1 MIFIADFH
9 IHSRYSRAVS
19 PDMDIDN
26 LARWATIKGIKLM
39 GTGDFTHPLWLAEL
53 KEKLKP
59 TDNGLFSCGETHFIL
74 TGEVNSIYTQSNK
87 PRRIH
92 NLIFAPSFEAVERIN
107 KKLLSRGARLRSD
120 GRPIVGLSARDLVE
134 LVMDASPQSFIV
146 PAHAWTPWYSVFGT
160 KSGFDS
166 LEECFGDMRPYI
178 QAIETGLSSDPA
190 MNWRISGLDQVAII
204 SCSDSHSPRKIG
216 REAAVFDT
224 ELNYTSLIEAMRG
237 RRTDKLLYTIEFF
250 PQEGKYHYDGHRLCG
265 IHQGPRETLSKGEIC
280 PVCGRRLT
288 IGVMNRVEQ
297 LADRPEGFVPERSSP
312 FKSLVPLEEI
322 IAESLDVGQTT
333 KTVETYYQ
341 RLIARFGSEFEVL
354 LNTPI
359 DEIKDVDPQIGEGVD
374 RVRKGQL
381 HIEPGYD
388 GVSGKIRIFGQ
399 EERIPEGPTNGEQ
412 LSLL

>member
-1 MIFIADFH
+1 
-9 IHSRYSRAVS
+9 
-19 PDMDIDN
+19 
-26 LARWATIKGIKLM
+26 
-39 GTGDFTHPLWLAEL
+39 
-53 KEKLKP
+53 
-59 TDNGLFSCGETHFIL
+59 
-74 TGEVNSIYTQSNK
+74 
-87 PRRIH
+87 
-92 NLIFAPSFEAVERIN
+92 
-107 KKLLSRGARLRSD
+107 
-120 GRPIVGLSARDLVE
+120 
-134 LVMDASPQSFIV
+134 
-146 PAHAWTPWYSVFGT
+146 
-160 KSGFDS
+160 
-166 LEECFGDMRPYI
+166 
-178 QAIETGLSSDPA
+178 
-190 MNWRISGLDQVAII
+190 
-204 SCSDSHSPRKIG
+204 
-216 REAAVFDT
+216 
-224 ELNYTSLIEAMRG
+224 
-237 RRTDKLLYTIEFF
+237 
-250 PQEGKYHYDGHRLCG
+250 
-265 IHQGPRETLSKGEIC
+265 
-280 PVCGRRLT
+280 T

>member
-1 MIFIADFH
+1 
-9 IHSRYSRAVS
+9 
-19 PDMDIDN
+19 
-26 LARWATIKGIKLM
+26 
-39 GTGDFTHPLWLAEL
+39 
-53 KEKLKP
+53 
-59 TDNGLFSCGETHFIL
+59 
-74 TGEVNSIYTQSNK
+74 
-87 PRRIH
+87 
-92 NLIFAPSFEAVERIN
+92 
-107 KKLLSRGARLRSD
+107 
-120 GRPIVGLSARDLVE
+120 
-134 LVMDASPQSFIV
+134 
-146 PAHAWTPWYSVFGT
+146 
-160 KSGFDS
+160 
-166 LEECFGDMRPYI
+166 
-178 QAIETGLSSDPA
+178 
-190 MNWRISGLDQVAII
+190 
-204 SCSDSHSPRKIG
+204 
-216 REAAVFDT
+216 
-224 ELNYTSLIEAMRG
+224 MRG

-322 IAESLDVGQTT
+322 IAESLGVGQTT

-388 GVSGKIRIFGQ
+388 GVFGKIRIFGQ
-399 EERIPEGPTNGEQ
+399 EERIPEGPTDGEQ